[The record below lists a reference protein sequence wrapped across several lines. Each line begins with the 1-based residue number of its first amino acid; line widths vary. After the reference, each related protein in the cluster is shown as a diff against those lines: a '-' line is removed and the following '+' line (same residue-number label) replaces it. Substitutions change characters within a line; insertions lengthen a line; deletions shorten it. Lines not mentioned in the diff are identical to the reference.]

1 MSIKV
6 KRNGAWVEV
15 YGGANNEEGIG
26 TKNFVIPIEH
36 SLDNDSNDVYTLGET
51 YSYSDLIA
59 AIDDGNEISCRIT
72 SKQSGSV
79 ILLPLIEYDMR
90 ADHFKFSGLYNEQL
104 ITVTITNINDD
115 VLVEYI
121 NPNVNADWNQNDA
134 TQPSYIENRTHW
146 IEPVDF
152 EWRGEPLFNSD
163 MLVNI
168 PEGNIYLFECATTDK
183 DFNVCTLSWRGS
195 SWVVPVNK
203 SKWSTFTPDSWV
215 SFGPGSVSV
224 LLHLGTLYL
233 CSKSISMSG
242 IGMSI
247 SDCGVVNYL
256 PAVYIPSTI
265 ARLEDVVTSVNGQ
278 KGAVTIDIP
287 EGVPDYTT
295 SDNEKVLSVVDG
307 AVAWKTV
314 AWKATTIPDW
324 NQNDATQPDY
334 IKNRTHYDAGIADF
348 TPSGSWT
355 LSSSVTGLP
364 SGMATGCFAGEFEVE
379 SDKIVPISY
388 DIGPMFGSNRT
399 NVRIGE
405 VIHNTTGPTF
415 DFCVNATYAGGG
427 QWKLFFYTSDGTLY
441 GNTPTISNIKIGV
454 QLDKKYLPMND
465 IVSEVKNATGVLP
478 VESGGTG
485 YSSIRDTKYTIPRY
499 RASSLHSS
507 ETTPTT
513 NGVICWTYE

>member
-72 SKQSGSV
+72 SKQSRAV
-79 ILLPLIEYDMR
+79 ILLPLIEYNMR

-134 TQPSYIENRTHW
+134 TQP
-146 IEPVDF
+146 
-152 EWRGEPLFNSD
+152 
-163 MLVNI
+163 
-168 PEGNIYLFECATTDK
+168 
-183 DFNVCTLSWRGS
+183 
-195 SWVVPVNK
+195 
-203 SKWSTFTPDSWV
+203 
-215 SFGPGSVSV
+215 
-224 LLHLGTLYL
+224 
-233 CSKSISMSG
+233 
-242 IGMSI
+242 
-247 SDCGVVNYL
+247 
-256 PAVYIPSTI
+256 
-265 ARLEDVVTSVNGQ
+265 
-278 KGAVTIDIP
+278 
-287 EGVPDYTT
+287 
-295 SDNEKVLSVVDG
+295 
-307 AVAWKTV
+307 
-314 AWKATTIPDW
+314 
-324 NQNDATQPDY
+324 DY
-334 IKNRTHYDAGIADF
+334 INNRTHYDAGIADF

-364 SGMATGCFAGEFEVE
+364 SGMATGCLAGGFEVE

-388 DIGPMFGSNRT
+388 DIGPMFGLNRT

-405 VIHNTTGPTF
+405 VIHNTTGPAF
-415 DFCVNATYAGGG
+415 DFCVNATYTGGG
-427 QWKLFFYTSDGTLY
+427 QWKLYFYTSGGTLY

-485 YSSIRDTKYTIPRY
+485 YSSITDTKYTIPRY